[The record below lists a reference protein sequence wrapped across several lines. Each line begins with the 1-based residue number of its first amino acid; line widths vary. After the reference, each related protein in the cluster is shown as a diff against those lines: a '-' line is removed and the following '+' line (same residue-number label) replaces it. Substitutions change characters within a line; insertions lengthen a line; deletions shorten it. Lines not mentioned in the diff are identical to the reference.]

1 MDNYLVFE
9 WYISMS
15 QMVLT
20 IKLENNSKYKKVL
33 LHKNET
39 QLLTIKINKDKILLL
54 VKYL

>member
-20 IKLENNSKYKKVL
+20 IKLENNSKYKKYYFIRMKHNYEL
-33 LHKNET
+33 LK
-39 QLLTIKINKDKILLL
+39 
-54 VKYL
+54 